1 MARARSWYPGMSG
14 ARSTVVITL
23 ASSPLLSVGAPCCPM
38 AVPIP
43 IPVSNVSNHVTSFS
57 GRSVLMIVLLS
68 GVAIVLLSPVAEM
81 NGGGE
86 AGLGAHHPGGVA
98 LAREILGQCHV
109 AGSEAVHAAVPEAD
123 LHLAL
128 EGDDVLA

>member
-43 IPVSNVSNHVTSFS
+43 IPASNVSNHVTSFT
-57 GRSVLMIVLLS
+57 GHPVLMIVLLS
-68 GVAIVLLSPVAEM
+68 AVVIVLPSPVAEV

-86 AGLGAHHPGGVA
+86 PGPGADHAGGVA
-98 LAREILGQCHV
+98 FAREILGQRHV
-109 AGSEAVHAAVPEAD
+109 PGSEAVHAAIP
-123 LHLAL
+123 
-128 EGDDVLA
+128 